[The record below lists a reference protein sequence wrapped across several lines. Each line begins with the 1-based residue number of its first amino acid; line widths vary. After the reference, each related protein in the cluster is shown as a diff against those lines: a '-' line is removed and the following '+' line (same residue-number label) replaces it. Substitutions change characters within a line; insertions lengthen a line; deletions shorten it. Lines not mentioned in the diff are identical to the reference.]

1 MPAIEFTVFM
11 TRLRCYIILQKH
23 SRTVL
28 KFCFLNI
35 TTMLESIKNEN
46 ALFSGKTHV
55 MFKLL
60 QQRSLQVR
68 ILLCSYGPESQ
79 HAPIGSDSVKIKML

>member
-1 MPAIEFTVFM
+1 
-11 TRLRCYIILQKH
+11 
-23 SRTVL
+23 
-28 KFCFLNI
+28 
-35 TTMLESIKNEN
+35 MLESIKNEN
-46 ALFSGKTHV
+46 ALFSGETHV